1 MEQQS
6 LDDSASADNMVS
18 EYFNSTDET
27 YCTHTHTH
35 THNPFKI
42 LLFIDDIPGH
52 PRALMEIYEI
62 DVFLPANTTSIL

>member
-18 EYFNSTDET
+18 EYFKSTDET

-35 THNPFKI
+35 THKI
-42 LLFIDDIPGH
+42 LSKYYSSSMTHL
-52 PRALMEIYEI
+52 
-62 DVFLPANTTSIL
+62 VT

>member
-27 YCTHTHTH
+27 YCTHTH
-35 THNPFKI
+35 NPFKI
-42 LLFIDDIPGH
+42 LLFIDDTPGH

-62 DVFLPANTTSIL
+62 DVFLPANTISIL

>member
-18 EYFNSTDET
+18 EYFKSTDET

-35 THNPFKI
+35 TQNPFKI
-42 LLFIDDIPGH
+42 LLFIDDTPGH
-52 PRALMEIYEI
+52 PRALMEIYET